1 MVRRTDRVELRQ
13 FVVFVDVDFLLNEAR
28 VVILADQF
36 RHSLGLEEGQHIGE
50 LVVHRTGG
58 ELLRIAQERSET
70 QPVFPLNLLKKALL
84 AGLPKIAE
92 GDTISPP
99 CLLLPGEL
107 DLLEE
112 VCYSRLNAKA

>member
-1 MVRRTDRVELRQ
+1 MTTTTAVVMPAVITSSARSTRIRMHRAWSQ
-13 FVVFVDVDFLLNEAR
+13 F
-28 VVILADQF
+28 
-36 RHSLGLEEGQHIGE
+36 
-50 LVVHRTGG
+50 
-58 ELLRIAQERSET
+58 LRIAQERSET